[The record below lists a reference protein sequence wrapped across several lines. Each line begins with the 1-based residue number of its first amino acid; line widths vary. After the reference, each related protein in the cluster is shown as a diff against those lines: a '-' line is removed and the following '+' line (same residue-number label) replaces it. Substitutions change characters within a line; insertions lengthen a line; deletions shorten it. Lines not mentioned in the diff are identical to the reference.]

1 MNKKILVLLVSFF
14 LTLQIL
20 GQVDRSKQP
29 EAGPA
34 PKIELGKYETFQLD
48 NGLKVIVVENHKLP
62 RVAFSLQL
70 DYDPILE
77 GEHAGYVSLAGELL
91 GRGTKNRT
99 KDQIDEEVDFIGGT
113 LHTSATGIYAASL
126 KKHMPKLLE
135 IFSDVLLNPTF
146 NADELEKLKK
156 QSVSEIKSAKDSP
169 SAIASNVQQVLN
181 FGKDHP
187 YGEIETEESVTSV
200 TPEMCKEFYA
210 TYYRPNVAYLAIVGD
225 ITLDEAKDLAEE
237 YFSDWEKAEVPT
249 HEYKTPKAPL
259 IRKAALVD
267 RAASVQSVIRITYPV
282 VLKKG
287 SPDAIKARVMN
298 QIFGGGASGRLFQNL
313 REDKAFTYGAYSSL
327 RSDELVGYFSAQC
340 EARNE
345 VTDSAIAEFLSE
357 MKKIRK
363 EPVGE
368 EELNSVKQFLTG
380 QFGRSLENPQTVAGF
395 ALNIEKY
402 NLPKDYYEN
411 YLTNLNAVTVEDV
424 KAMAKKYVKP
434 NNAYVL
440 VVGNGEEVADK
451 IKKFTVSGKIIYLDE
466 FGNKYDPSAKALP
479 EGVTTETVFE
489 NYFNAIGGK
498 EKLLSV
504 EDRQTVLKGNIQ
516 GMDLTVTISQKKG
529 NKFQFVLDAAVF
541 KQVQVFDGEKGKTS
555 ANGQDKEM
563 SEDEV
568 ADMKIDSELFDEL
581 YFDKHNVKT
590 ELTGIEKVNGKDAY
604 KVVVT
609 YPSGKKKTKYYEV
622 ESGFMVKE
630 VSSVNSPQGS
640 FTQTT
645 EFKDYQEV
653 DGIKY
658 PFKVSQQFGPQT
670 IELSVESVK
679 INQGL
684 EDSLFEVK

>member
-1 MNKKILVLLVSFF
+1 MNKKILVLLVSLF
-14 LTLQIL
+14 LTLQIM

-34 PKIELGKYETFQLD
+34 PKIELGKYDTFQLD

-77 GEHAGYVSLAGELL
+77 GEHTGYVSLAGELL

-135 IFSDVLLNPTF
+135 IMSDVLLNPTF

-156 QSVSEIKSAKDSP
+156 QSISAIKSSKDSP
-169 SAIASNVQQVLN
+169 SAIASNVQKVLDY
-181 FGKDHP
+181 GKDHP

-200 TPEMCKEFYA
+200 TPEMCKDFYT

-225 ITLDEAKDLAEE
+225 ITLDEAKDLADK
-237 YFSDWEKAEVPT
+237 YFSDWEKAEVPA

-298 QIFGGGASGRLFQNL
+298 QVLGGGASGRLFQNL

-327 RSDELVGYFSAQC
+327 SSDELVGSFTASC
-340 EARNE
+340 EARNA
-345 VTDSAIAEFLSE
+345 VTDSAITEFLAE

-368 EELNSVKQFLTG
+368 DELNSVKHFLTG
-380 QFGRSLENPQTVAGF
+380 EFGRSLENPQTVARF

-440 VVGNGEEVADK
+440 VVGNGSEVADK
-451 IKKFTVSGKIIYLDE
+451 LKKFTVSGKIIYLDE

-479 EGVTTETVFE
+479 EGVTAQTVFD
-489 NYFNAIGGK
+489 NYIKAIGGK
-498 EKLLSV
+498 DKLLTV
-504 EDRQTVLKGNIQ
+504 NDRETVMKGNIQ
-516 GMDLTVTISQKKG
+516 GMELTVTVSQKKG
-529 NKFQFVLDAAVF
+529 NKFHFVLDAGVF
-541 KQVQVFDGEKGKTS
+541 KQTQVFDGEKGKSS
-555 ANGQDKEM
+555 ANGKGKAM
-563 SEDEV
+563 TEDEV
-568 ADMKIDSELFDEL
+568 KDMKVDSELFDEL
-581 YFDKHNVKT
+581 YFDKHDVKA
-590 ELTGIEKVNGKDAY
+590 ELTGMEKVNGKEAY
-604 KVVVT
+604 KVLLT
-609 YPSGKKKTKYYEV
+609 YPSGKKKTRYYDV
-622 ESGFMVKE
+622 DSGLFVKE
-630 VSSVNSPQGS
+630 VSAVTSPQGS

-645 EFKDYQEV
+645 EFKDYKDV
-653 DGIKY
+653 DGIKF
-658 PFKVSQQFGPQT
+658 PFK
-670 IELSVESVK
+670 I
-679 INQGL
+679 
-684 EDSLFEVK
+684 